1 MQGFPEHQLCRA
13 EEIENHKFYSSYS
26 FTYGFVFILKH
37 SSPLIRHLAT
47 FSLECCMQR
56 GERKAQT
63 VQLVPCDV
71 ESTWRG
77 LITRV
82 FPYNW
87 PAGRKCWLHPKLYT
101 QHKDFRAQRGQALAP
116 HEWSSLLFNS
126 HLGAAAIC
134 DLYGGWNRRFTKR
147 GCCSRGSEAYTKQA
161 RASWSSKNDLSV
173 SPVPPWIT
181 TTPTPKNGWEAGGRA

>member
-1 MQGFPEHQLCRA
+1 MIIYDWSISTSKTTSPLDCNNPHCNLVYLLFMHQVMQGFLEHQLCRA
-13 EEIENHKFYSSYS
+13 EEIENHKFYPSYS

-63 VQLVPCDV
+63 VQLAPCDV

-82 FPYNW
+82 FPYNR

-116 HEWSSLLFNS
+116 HDSWMK
-126 HLGAAAIC
+126 IV
-134 DLYGGWNRRFTKR
+134 
-147 GCCSRGSEAYTKQA
+147 CC
-161 RASWSSKNDLSV
+161 LIV
-173 SPVPPWIT
+173 I
-181 TTPTPKNGWEAGGRA
+181 